1 MLVCVGRILETI
13 KFNNQSQA
21 DRPTRQRG
29 ATATI
34 VRTHHHPARTAH
46 PPEENN
52 HMKNAMSIRTLTR
65 AACALALVGAAALT
79 LNTFAGD
86 PAAKQDGTAPH
97 LPPGMTE
104 ADMKAMM
111 DAATPGP
118 MHAYLAKDSG
128 TWNGAN
134 KYWMTPNAPPQRA
147 QSLPRPL

>member
-1 MLVCVGRILETI
+1 
-13 KFNNQSQA
+13 
-21 DRPTRQRG
+21 
-29 ATATI
+29 
-34 VRTHHHPARTAH
+34 
-46 PPEENN
+46 
-52 HMKNAMSIRTLTR
+52 MKNAMSIRTLTR

-134 KYWMTPNAPPQRA
+134 KYWMTPNAPPSESTISSTSTVIMGGRFIQQDCTSEMPGIGTFTGMMTGGKDFLNMEITYTRA
-147 QSLPRPL
+147 SEATK